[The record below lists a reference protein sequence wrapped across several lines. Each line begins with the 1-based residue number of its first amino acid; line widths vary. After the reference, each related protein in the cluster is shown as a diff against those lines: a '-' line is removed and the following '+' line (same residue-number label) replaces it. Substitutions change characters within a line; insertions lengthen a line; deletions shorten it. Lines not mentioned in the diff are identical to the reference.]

1 MPSVR
6 TKSMT
11 SAKATAPR
19 VVEHEA
25 EALPFE
31 IVESKIQA
39 PVIRTGLVSRTAL
52 VNRLRANN
60 TAAVVTV
67 TAPGGYGKTTALSQW
82 AVRDPRPFAW
92 VTVDES
98 DRDPLVLLR
107 HVAAAVNV
115 SDPLAL
121 RVLDA
126 LVEPGHSIWT
136 SALPRLTAAVADAGP
151 LVIVLDDAHL
161 LRSPDSVE
169 AVALL
174 TRHLTEGSTLVLAGR
189 IAPRLPI
196 PALRAAGNLLEL
208 GADELALTPR
218 EGQLLLRAAGADV
231 TVEAASLLVRECEGW
246 PAALYL
252 AALSLRDDAAKVQ
265 HGDKPIKLAGPSR
278 NLGEYFRSEYLSRLP
293 SRTLQ
298 FLRRTSV
305 LEEMC
310 GSLCDA
316 VLDAKGSA
324 HELETIERANLF
336 VVPLDGQR
344 SWYRY
349 HRLFRDALRG
359 ELVTQEPKLVPVL
372 HRRAADWYE
381 AQGDLESAL
390 DHAHAAGD
398 LRRAARIL
406 TTIALPMYH
415 TGRVTTVER
424 WLAKFDDPALLVRY
438 PTVALQGSWIHAM
451 RGRAT
456 KAEQWLERAELT
468 LRNGRATAGQRAW
481 LTVIRASLC
490 NDGVYQ
496 MIADAERALGGSRDA
511 TVRPAALMV
520 LGAGYMLLG
529 QHARA
534 DAVFADA
541 ATEAERVGATDTQ
554 VVAIGERSLIAS
566 AQNNTSAA
574 ERLAQDAQELV
585 KKGRLDGYGTTA
597 LALAAS
603 ARAALR
609 IGQWEDARAAL
620 DTVRD
625 SVPTLGRGS
634 LPWFAVQTRLE
645 LARAYLALRET
656 RTVRSL
662 LAEIHVLLQEGPHF
676 GVLVDETESL
686 EREVESLPDPA
697 GASAGLTPAELRLL
711 PFLSTHLSFR
721 EIGEHLYVSRNTI
734 KTQAISVYRKLGV
747 TSRSEAISCAA
758 RLGLVDVHHT
768 GS

>member
-1 MPSVR
+1 MATV
-6 TKSMT
+6 
-11 SAKATAPR
+11 KATAPR
-19 VVEHEA
+19 VVEHET
-25 EALPFE
+25 ALPFE
-31 IVESKIQA
+31 IVEAKIQA
-39 PVIRTGLVSRTAL
+39 PIVRTGLVSRTAL

-60 TAAVVTV
+60 AATVVTL

-82 AVRDPRPFAW
+82 AARDARPFAW

-107 HVAAAVNV
+107 HVAAAVNA
-115 SDPLAL
+115 SDPLEL
-121 RVLDA
+121 RVLES
-126 LVEPGHSIWT
+126 LVEQGGSIWT
-136 SALPRLTAAVADAGP
+136 SALPRLTAAVAGARP
-151 LVIVLDDAHL
+151 HVLILDDAHL
-161 LRSPDSVE
+161 LRSPESLE

-174 TRHLTEGSTLVLAGR
+174 ARHLTEGSMLVLAGR
-189 IAPRLPI
+189 DSPRLPI
-196 PALRAAGNLLEL
+196 PALRAAGSLLEV

-231 TVEAASLLVRECEGW
+231 TFEAASVLVRECEGW

-252 AALSLRDDAAKVQ
+252 AALSLRDDAARMQ
-265 HGDKPIKLAGPSR
+265 HGDKPIQLAGPSR
-278 NLGEYFRSEYLSRLP
+278 SLGEYFRSEYLSRLP

-305 LEEMC
+305 LEDMC

-324 HELETIERANLF
+324 RELETIERANLF
-336 VVPLDGQR
+336 VVPLDGER
-344 SWYRY
+344 CWYRY

-359 ELVTQEPKLVPVL
+359 ELVKEEPKLVPQL

-406 TTIALPMYH
+406 TTIAMPMYH
-415 TGRVTTVER
+415 NGRATTVER
-424 WLAKFDDPALLVRY
+424 WLARFDDPALLVRY

-451 RGRAT
+451 RGRST
-456 KAEQWLERAELT
+456 KSSQWLERAELA
-468 LRNGRATAGQRAW
+468 LRDGKATAGQRAW
-481 LTVIRASLC
+481 LTTIRAALC

-496 MIADAERALGGSRDA
+496 MIADAERALAGSRDA

-529 QHARA
+529 QHERA
-534 DAVFADA
+534 DAIFADA

-554 VVAIGERSLIAS
+554 VVAIGERSLIA
-566 AQNNTSAA
+566 AARNDKSAA
-574 ERLAQDAQELV
+574 ERLAHDAQELV
-585 KKGRLDGYGTTA
+585 NKGRLDGYGTTA

-609 IGQWEDARAAL
+609 IGHWEDARAAL

-625 SVPTLGRGS
+625 SVPTLGRGA

-662 LAEIHVLLQEGPHF
+662 LAEIHVLLLERPHF
-676 GVLVDETESL
+676 GVLVDETEAL
-686 EREVESLPDPA
+686 GREVEALPESA

-747 TSRSEAISCAA
+747 TSRSEAISCAE
-758 RLGLVDVHHT
+758 RLGLVDLRHP
-768 GS
+768 GL